1 VYTTKDGGQCGPEYA
16 ARDAFSS
23 TILFGFA
30 GEIGP
35 MLAACRVEM
44 PPPSSSPKI
53 VDGSR
58 GVA

>member
-16 ARDAFSS
+16 AR
-23 TILFGFA
+23 LFGFA

-53 VDGSR
+53 VDGRR

>member
-16 ARDAFSS
+16 ARDAFQHN
-23 TILFGFA
+23 LFGFA

-44 PPPSSSPKI
+44 PPPSPSPKI